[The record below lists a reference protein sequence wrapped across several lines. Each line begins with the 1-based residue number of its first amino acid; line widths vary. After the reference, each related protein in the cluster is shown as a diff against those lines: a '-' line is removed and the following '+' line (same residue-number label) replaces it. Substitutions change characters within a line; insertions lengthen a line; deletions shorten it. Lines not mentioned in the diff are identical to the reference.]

1 MAATQSPSQPAPDRV
16 PAGHPRDT
24 TGQPGAF
31 GSPGDRAVYPPNIYA
46 PQAQAFYYRGYDN
59 ATGEWD
65 EYPPYINAEGL
76 EIGSPGVYN
85 DNPSLVFHAGY
96 AYSPQMPYGP
106 YSPVTTPLPS
116 VGGDA
121 QLYSPQQ
128 FPFSGP
134 PYYQHLGPNMSYIT
148 SPTPVSQPEFNTLVN
163 IDQQGDNMLFG
174 PRPSYPPPV
183 GSIGRGSFPG
193 NHGFYD
199 QQQGFDGLRSGG
211 LWSDWSKP
219 SDRNRPLTPFS
230 PPVSPQPIGNL
241 VSFGQNVG
249 MASQQQRSFYGAGS
263 GSSSYNRAYLQSGY
277 NQGSSFGSASIS
289 SLGTNSRGWLSLEN
303 NRRRGRSSVSLCGC
317 NGSLDILSEQNRGPR
332 ASKPKAQNTA
342 EHGPSVETNKH
353 IKPSAKIHD
362 ESYNHPDFVIEYED
376 AKFFIIKSYS
386 EDNVHKSIKYG
397 VWASTPNGNRKLDTT
412 YREAKE
418 KQDPCPVFLLFSVN
432 ASAQFCGVAEM
443 TGPVDFD
450 KSVDY
455 WQQDKWNGQFPVK
468 WHLIKDVPNSQFRH
482 IVLEN
487 NDNKPVT
494 NSRDTQEVGIPL
506 ELRKLWE
513 FLSAL
518 GIFGPLNKISSVFS
532 VLENP
537 IGVES
542 RCSPV
547 PNIKSEFLQ
556 VKLEQ
561 GIEMLSIFKNYETDM
576 SILDDFDFY
585 EDRQKA
591 MQERKARQQ
600 GSIMAGVVGESEHRN
615 AVTLPTDIIKQMT
628 KSFAQVVCLDES
640 GKEGTVTG
648 SRVSS
653 GTDAY
658 LKYKAR
664 EAWAYLVRRMP
675 VIGKLLSQ
683 SLKQSGSSLYSSSNA
698 SSSSSIDFWFQN
710 ERMNFG
716 YVWATPVA
724 LLVILIFHFS
734 KRLFSFPPPPPP
746 PKQHLVSSSPAST
759 ATDIGFSN
767 DRISEIV
774 SEADLKFL
782 IEVLDEKL
790 TEKESDKWENVTNKR
805 NNLLAYKAKCFKPKD
820 APIKY
825 LSVMVFE
832 DCTTEVLRDFYMDND
847 YRNQWDK
854 TIVGHEQLQVDKT
867 NGTEIGHTVKKFP
880 LLTPREYVLAW
891 RLWEGKD
898 KTFYCFIKD
907 CEHPLAA
914 RQKKF
919 VRVKFFRSVPGRNA
933 CEIKMF
939 HQEDAGLNVE
949 MAKLAFS
956 RGIWS
961 YVCKMNNALRK
972 YSVISHPPTGP
983 AVTAVSLIQK
993 VPPGLE
999 TTNSRV
1005 DTQATL
1011 TLTAPQGLVNGEAK
1025 ERKFSRRPS
1034 RKVIGN
1040 GLLLLGGIICLSRG
1054 RSSLCAK
1061 VAMAYILTK
1070 LRKPDESSSQGMER

>member
-16 PAGHPRDT
+16 PAEEKPAESDNMKEQPLSAKNETSVSPNSSQDTAPSGHPRDT
-24 TGQPGAF
+24 TGQLGAF

-96 AYSPQMPYGP
+96 GYSPQMPYGP

-148 SPTPVSQPEFNTLVN
+148 SPTPVSQPEFNALAN

-193 NHGFYD
+193 NHGFHD

-230 PPVSPQPIGNL
+230 PSVSPQPIGNF

-249 MASQQQRSFYGAGS
+249 MASQQQRSFYGLGS
-263 GSSSYNRAYLQSGY
+263 GSNSYNRAYLQSGY

-289 SLGTNSRGWLSLEN
+289 SLGTNNRGWLSLEN
-303 NRRRGRSSVSLCGC
+303 NRRRGRSNVSLCGC

-332 ASKPKAQNTA
+332 ALKPKAQNTA
-342 EHGPSVETNKH
+342 EHGPSVENNKH
-353 IKPSAKIHD
+353 SKPSAKIHD
-362 ESYNHPDFVIEYED
+362 ESYNQPDFVIEYKD

-455 WQQDKWNGQFPVK
+455 WQQDKWSGQFPVK
-468 WHLIKDVPNSQFRH
+468 WHIIKDVPNSQFRH

-494 NSRDTQEVGIPL
+494 NSRDTQEV
-506 ELRKLWE
+506 
-513 FLSAL
+513 
-518 GIFGPLNKISSVFS
+518 
-532 VLENP
+532 
-537 IGVES
+537 
-542 RCSPV
+542 
-547 PNIKSEFLQ
+547 
-556 VKLEQ
+556 KLEQ
-561 GIEMLSIFKNYETDM
+561 GIEMLNIFKNYETDM
-576 SILDDFDFY
+576 SIIDDFDFY

-600 GSIMAGVVGESEHRN
+600 ASLMAVGVVGESEHRN

-640 GKEGTVTG
+640 SKEGTVTD
-648 SRVSS
+648 RVSS
-653 GTDAY
+653 GSD
-658 LKYKAR
+658 
-664 EAWAYLVRRMP
+664 
-675 VIGKLLSQ
+675 
-683 SLKQSGSSLYSSSNA
+683 GSA
-698 SSSSSIDFWFQN
+698 
-710 ERMNFG
+710 G
-716 YVWATPVA
+716 A
-724 LLVILIFHFS
+724 
-734 KRLFSFPPPPPP
+734 
-746 PKQHLVSSSPAST
+746 
-759 ATDIGFSN
+759 
-767 DRISEIV
+767 
-774 SEADLKFL
+774 
-782 IEVLDEKL
+782 
-790 TEKESDKWENVTNKR
+790 
-805 NNLLAYKAKCFKPKD
+805 
-820 APIKY
+820 
-825 LSVMVFE
+825 
-832 DCTTEVLRDFYMDND
+832 
-847 YRNQWDK
+847 
-854 TIVGHEQLQVDKT
+854 
-867 NGTEIGHTVKKFP
+867 
-880 LLTPREYVLAW
+880 
-891 RLWEGKD
+891 
-898 KTFYCFIKD
+898 
-907 CEHPLAA
+907 
-914 RQKKF
+914 
-919 VRVKFFRSVPGRNA
+919 RVKL
-933 CEIKMF
+933 
-939 HQEDAGLNVE
+939 ED
-949 MAKLAFS
+949 
-956 RGIWS
+956 GI
-961 YVCKMNNALRK
+961 
-972 YSVISHPPTGP
+972 T
-983 AVTAVSLIQK
+983 TVS
-993 VPPGLE
+993 
-999 TTNSRV
+999 
-1005 DTQATL
+1005 
-1011 TLTAPQGLVNGEAK
+1011 
-1025 ERKFSRRPS
+1025 PS
-1034 RKVIGN
+1034 QT
-1040 GLLLLGGIICLSRG
+1040 S
-1054 RSSLCAK
+1054 
-1061 VAMAYILTK
+1061 
-1070 LRKPDESSSQGMER
+1070 

>member
-16 PAGHPRDT
+16 PAEEKPAESDNMKERPLSAKNETSVSPNSSQDTAPSGHPRDT

-76 EIGSPGVYN
+76 EMGSPGVYN
-85 DNPSLVFHAGY
+85 DNPSLVFHTGY

-116 VGGDA
+116 IGGDA
-121 QLYSPQQ
+121 QLYSSQQ

-148 SPTPVSQPEFNTLVN
+148 SPTPVSQPEFNALVN

-450 KSVDY
+450 KNVDY

-494 NSRDTQEVGIPL
+494 NSRDTQEV
-506 ELRKLWE
+506 
-513 FLSAL
+513 
-518 GIFGPLNKISSVFS
+518 
-532 VLENP
+532 
-537 IGVES
+537 
-542 RCSPV
+542 
-547 PNIKSEFLQ
+547 
-556 VKLEQ
+556 KLEQ

-600 GSIMAGVVGESEHRN
+600 ASFMADVVGESEHRN

-640 GKEGTVTG
+640 SKEGAVTG

-653 GTDAY
+653 GTD
-658 LKYKAR
+658 
-664 EAWAYLVRRMP
+664 
-675 VIGKLLSQ
+675 
-683 SLKQSGSSLYSSSNA
+683 GS
-698 SSSSSIDFWFQN
+698 
-710 ERMNFG
+710 
-716 YVWATPVA
+716 
-724 LLVILIFHFS
+724 
-734 KRLFSFPPPPPP
+734 
-746 PKQHLVSSSPAST
+746 
-759 ATDIGFSN
+759 
-767 DRISEIV
+767 
-774 SEADLKFL
+774 
-782 IEVLDEKL
+782 
-790 TEKESDKWENVTNKR
+790 
-805 NNLLAYKAKCFKPKD
+805 
-820 APIKY
+820 
-825 LSVMVFE
+825 
-832 DCTTEVLRDFYMDND
+832 
-847 YRNQWDK
+847 
-854 TIVGHEQLQVDKT
+854 VG
-867 NGTEIGHTVKKFP
+867 
-880 LLTPREYVLAW
+880 A
-891 RLWEGKD
+891 
-898 KTFYCFIKD
+898 
-907 CEHPLAA
+907 
-914 RQKKF
+914 
-919 VRVKFFRSVPGRNA
+919 RVKL
-933 CEIKMF
+933 
-939 HQEDAGLNVE
+939 ED
-949 MAKLAFS
+949 
-956 RGIWS
+956 GI
-961 YVCKMNNALRK
+961 
-972 YSVISHPPTGP
+972 
-983 AVTAVSLIQK
+983 
-993 VPPGLE
+993 
-999 TTNSRV
+999 TT
-1005 DTQATL
+1005 
-1011 TLTAPQGLVNGEAK
+1011 VN
-1025 ERKFSRRPS
+1025 PS
-1034 RKVIGN
+1034 QT
-1040 GLLLLGGIICLSRG
+1040 S
-1054 RSSLCAK
+1054 
-1061 VAMAYILTK
+1061 
-1070 LRKPDESSSQGMER
+1070 